1 MQISASE
8 RIMVF
13 FFYVLLTIAAL
24 ACLFPLIHIVSL
36 SISDTHAVASGWV
49 TLYPIG
55 FSLESYK
62 QLLTGTPIVNA
73 FLNSI
78 QITGVGVVL
87 SMGFTILAAYPLTR
101 TYFYGRKVYTFAIV
115 FTMLFGGGLIPTYLT
130 VKGFGLLNTYWAL
143 WLPGLVSTFNLLV
156 LRSFIEN
163 IPSELDD
170 AARIDGCGDWMYL
183 TKIVLP
189 VSMPVLT
196 TLALFYGVGY
206 WNSFFNVLIYMNE
219 TTKYN
224 LSVLVQQMIQ
234 SQTMLAQMNSS
245 DTSDQIRLS
254 PEEIN
259 SAAIIVMVLPIMIV
273 YPFLQK
279 HFVKGVMIG
288 AIKG

>member
-1 MQISASE
+1 MQLSASE
-8 RIMVF
+8 RSMVF
-13 FFYVLLTIAAL
+13 VFYVCLTIAAL

-49 TLYPIG
+49 SLYPIG
-55 FSLESYK
+55 FSLQSYK
-62 QLLTGTPIVNA
+62 QLFMGTPIVHA
-73 FLNSI
+73 FLNSV

-87 SMGFTILAAYPLTR
+87 SMAFTILAAYPLTR
-101 TYFYGRKVYTFAIV
+101 TYFYGRKLYTFAIV
-115 FTMLFGGGLIPTYLT
+115 FTLLFGGGLIPTYLT
-130 VKGFGLLNTYWAL
+130 VKELGLLNTYWAL

-156 LRSFIEN
+156 LRSFMEN

-170 AARIDGCGDWMYL
+170 AARIDGCGDWKYL

-189 VSMPVLT
+189 LSMPVLT

-245 DTSDQIRLS
+245 DAADQIRLT

-259 SAAIIVMVLPIMIV
+259 SAAIIVMVVPIMIV

>member
-1 MQISASE
+1 MQTSYGE
-8 RIMVF
+8 RTLVVI
-13 FFYVLLTIAAL
+13 FYGLLTIAAL
-24 ACLFPLIHIVSL
+24 ACLFPLLHIISL

-49 TLYPIG
+49 TFYPIG

-62 QLLTGTPIVNA
+62 QLMSGSPIVNS
-73 FLNSI
+73 FFNSV

-87 SMGFTILAAYPLTR
+87 SMAFTILAAYPLTR
-101 TYFYGRKVYTFAIV
+101 SYFYGRKWYLFAIV

-130 VKGFGLLNTYWAL
+130 LKAYGLMNTYWAL

-156 LRSFIEN
+156 LRSFMEN

-170 AARIDGCGDWMYL
+170 AARMDGCGDWKYL
-183 TKIVLP
+183 TRIVLP
-189 VSMPVLT
+189 LSLPVLT

-206 WNSFFNVLIYMNE
+206 WNAFFNVLIYINE

-245 DTSDQIRLS
+245 DAADQILLT
-254 PEEIN
+254 PEEVN
-259 SAAIIVMVLPIMIV
+259 SAAIIVMVLPIMII
-273 YPFLQK
+273 YPLLQR

>member
-1 MQISASE
+1 MQLSRSE
-8 RIMVF
+8 KMMMSVC
-13 FFYVLLTIAAL
+13 YAVLVIAGL
-24 ACLFPLIHIVSL
+24 LCLFPLIHIVSL

-49 TLYPIG
+49 TVYPIG
-55 FSLESYK
+55 FSFESYK
-62 QLLTGTPIVNA
+62 QLMTGTPIVRA
-73 FLNSI
+73 FWNSV
-78 QITGVGVVL
+78 QITGVGVIL
-87 SMGFTILAAYPLTR
+87 SMAFTILAAYPLTR
-101 TYFYGRKVYTFAIV
+101 TYFYGRKLYTFAII
-115 FTMLFGGGLIPTYLT
+115 FTLLFSGGLIPTYLT
-130 VKGFGLLNTYWAL
+130 IKSYGLMNTYWAL

-170 AARIDGCGDWMYL
+170 AARMDGCGDWLYL
-183 TKIVLP
+183 RKIVLP
-189 VSMPVLT
+189 LSMPVLT

-206 WNSFFNVLIYMNE
+206 WNSFFNVLMYMNE

-245 DTSDQIRLS
+245 DRADQILLT

-259 SAAIIVMVLPIMIV
+259 SAAIMVMVLPVMIV

-288 AIKG
+288 AVKG

>member
-1 MQISASE
+1 MQLSASE
-8 RIMVF
+8 RSLIFV
-13 FFYVLLTIAAL
+13 FYVLLTIAGL

-49 TLYPIG
+49 SLYPIG

-62 QLLTGTPIVNA
+62 QLLLGTPIVNA

-87 SMGFTILAAYPLTR
+87 SMLFTILAAYPLTR
-101 TYFYGRKVYTFAIV
+101 TYFYGRKLYTFAIV
-115 FTMLFGGGLIPTYLT
+115 FTLLFGGGLIPTYLT
-130 VKGFGLLNTYWAL
+130 VKELGLLNTYWAL

-156 LRSFIEN
+156 LRSFMEN

-183 TKIVLP
+183 SKIVLP
-189 VSMPVLT
+189 LSMPVLT

-206 WNSFFNVLIYMNE
+206 WNSFFSVLIYMNE

-245 DTSDQIRLS
+245 DAADQIRLT

-259 SAAIIVMVLPIMIV
+259 SAAIMVMVLPIMVV

-288 AIKG
+288 AVKG

>member
-1 MQISASE
+1 MQTSYGE
-8 RIMVF
+8 RTLVVI
-13 FFYVLLTIAAL
+13 FYGLLTIAAL
-24 ACLFPLIHIVSL
+24 ACLFPLLHIISL

-49 TLYPIG
+49 TFYPIG
-55 FSLESYK
+55 LSLESYK
-62 QLLTGTPIVNA
+62 QLMSGSPIIQS
-73 FLNSI
+73 FFNSVE
-78 QITGVGVVL
+78 ITGVGVVL
-87 SMGFTILAAYPLTR
+87 SMAFTILAAYPLTR
-101 TYFYGRKVYTFAIV
+101 SYFFGRKWYLFAIV

-130 VKGFGLLNTYWAL
+130 VKAYGIMNTYWAL

-156 LRSFIEN
+156 LRSFMEN

-170 AARIDGCGDWMYL
+170 AARIDGCGDWKYL
-183 TKIVLP
+183 TRIVLP
-189 VSMPVLT
+189 LSMPVLT

-206 WNSFFNVLIYMNE
+206 WNSFFNVLIYINE

-245 DTSDQIRLS
+245 DAADQILLT
-254 PEEIN
+254 PEEVN
-259 SAAIIVMVLPIMIV
+259 SAAIIVMVLPIMVI
-273 YPFLQK
+273 YPLLQR

>member
-1 MQISASE
+1 MQLSASE
-8 RIMVF
+8 RSLIFV
-13 FFYVLLTIAAL
+13 FYVLLTIAGL

-49 TLYPIG
+49 SLYPIG

-62 QLLTGTPIVNA
+62 QLLMGTPIVNA

-78 QITGVGVVL
+78 QITAVGVVL
-87 SMGFTILAAYPLTR
+87 SMVFTILAAYPLTR
-101 TYFYGRKVYTFAIV
+101 TYFYGRKLYTFAIV
-115 FTMLFGGGLIPTYLT
+115 FTLLFGGGLIPTYLT
-130 VKGFGLLNTYWAL
+130 VKELGLLNTYWAL

-156 LRSFIEN
+156 LRSFMEN

-183 TKIVLP
+183 SKIVLP
-189 VSMPVLT
+189 LSMPVLT

-206 WNSFFNVLIYMNE
+206 WNSFFSVLIYMNE

-245 DTSDQIRLS
+245 DAADQIRLT

-259 SAAIIVMVLPIMIV
+259 SAAIMVMVLPIMVV

-288 AIKG
+288 AVKG

>member
-1 MQISASE
+1 MQLSASE
-8 RIMVF
+8 KIMVSI
-13 FFYVLLTIAAL
+13 FYVILVIAGLL
-24 ACLFPLIHIVSL
+24 CLFPLIHIVSL

-49 TLYPIG
+49 TVFPVG
-55 FSLESYK
+55 FSLEAYK
-62 QLLTGTPIVNA
+62 QLFAGTPILRS
-73 FLNSI
+73 FWNSV

-87 SMGFTILAAYPLTR
+87 SMIFTILAAYPLTR
-101 TYFYGRKVYTFAIV
+101 TYFYGRKLYTFAII
-115 FTMLFGGGLIPTYLT
+115 FTLLFGGGLIPTFLT
-130 VKGFGLLNTYWAL
+130 IKSFGLLNTYGAL
-143 WLPGLVSTFNLLV
+143 WLPGLISTFNLLV
-156 LRSFIEN
+156 LRSFMEN

-170 AARIDGCGDWMYL
+170 AARIDGCGDWLYL
-183 TKIVLP
+183 AKIVLP
-189 VSMPVLT
+189 LSMPVLT

-206 WNSFFNVLIYMNE
+206 WNSFFNVLMYMND

-245 DTSDQIRLS
+245 DSADQILLT

-259 SAAIIVMVLPIMIV
+259 SAAIMVMVLPIMIV

-288 AIKG
+288 AVKG